1 MFVGN
6 AELLSN
12 HARAWRA
19 ATYQVAADATLDP
32 QQLIIRV
39 PFAAD
44 LAARL
49 IAYSAAVDVPPHEVV
64 RMFVD
69 QAMKAEGIVA

>member
-1 MFVGN
+1 MFVGD

-69 QAMKAEGIVA
+69 RAMKEEGIVA